1 MLISTEGGEPE
12 VLPGCKPGDVP
23 LEWAEDDK
31 TLFVSERGQSSL
43 KVLRIDVST
52 GERLDWIFIRPDD
65 QAGILD
71 VMPVHVTPDG
81 QTYAYGYRRLLS
93 DLYIVTGLL

>member
-1 MLISTEGGEPE
+1 MLIPTEGGEPE
-12 VLPGCKPGDVP
+12 VLLGCKPGDVP

-31 TLFVSERGQSSL
+31 ALFVSERGQSSL
-43 KVLRIDVST
+43 NVLRIDVST
-52 GERLDWIFIRPDD
+52 GERHDWVFIRPDD

-71 VMPVHVTPDG
+71 VMPVHITPDG
-81 QTYAYGYRRLLS
+81 KSYAYGYRRLLS